1 MGNLRRRNS
10 MLKHSPTGSRSLV
23 ELLSVTLVLLVLPLG
38 LLSLFALEG
47 YERYLGPELRQNAD
61 TVGRAVVRRVERA
74 LELGIP
80 LDQLV
85 GVDEYLASNLRETDN
100 LGFIALLDAE
110 DRVLHI
116 AGIAPAQARQV
127 LASGPGSPA
136 NEGAL
141 LGALRRQAAAVVDWI
156 LAEPDR
162 PEQDDIRGDYLTS
175 IHPVILDEVMVGEL
189 VVGVPLSFLH
199 ELLEEITFD
208 TGIVLLVGLL
218 VAFELLLLVIS
229 TNLAFPLGLVRHLMA
244 DIREGR
250 GVRVVVVP
258 VRNEVGRLLA
268 ELNRAVR
275 LIGGKPAESQA
286 VSVTPA
292 GEEERRSNLVVV
304 RILAFLFVV
313 AEELARPFL
322 PVYIESFL
330 QTPGFAEKPILIG
343 LPLSLF
349 MLAAAASMGFLG
361 PLLDRLERR
370 HTFLIGSLL
379 ATAGLV
385 GTGLAQSYYD
395 VVLWRVVAGVGY
407 GLCFVACQ
415 GYVFDRTTRAGR
427 AQGISMFVGGIMTAD
442 ICGPAIGG
450 IMADRIGFSWTFL
463 LGAMIAL
470 ISGALVYRLME
481 PPRVRLLPAR
491 RISLAAGLGAIA
503 ANWRFWCL
511 LLLAAVPAKVVL
523 TGFLFYQAPLYLTA
537 LGSSQSEIGRFI
549 MTYGIAA
556 LALTPLFSY
565 WADRVQAHGLLIV
578 AGNILTGLGMLPSL
592 FGETPGRVLLAVLAL
607 GIGQAMTIPA
617 LFVVVTRVARREIE
631 AVGQASVLGIFRLV
645 ERLGAAAG
653 PFAMAALLGVASQ
666 ATAMA
671 IAGIFAVLT
680 AVIFG
685 TVFLSVGYERE
696 RGLAAAE

>member
-1 MGNLRRRNS
+1 MVKRPRGGN
-10 MLKHSPTGSRSLV
+10 RSLV
-23 ELLSVTLVLLVLPLG
+23 ELLSVTLVLLVLPLV

-47 YERYLGPELRQNAD
+47 YERYLGPELRQQAD
-61 TVGRAVVRRVERA
+61 TVGRAVVSRVERA
-74 LELGIP
+74 LGLGIP
-80 LDQLV
+80 LDRLV
-85 GVDEYLASNLRETDN
+85 GVDEYLAPIVRESDS
-100 LGFIALLDAE
+100 LGFIALVNADG
-110 DRVLHI
+110 DVLH
-116 AGIAPAQARQV
+116 AVGLTPAQARQV

-136 NEGAL
+136 DEGSL
-141 LGALRRQAAAVVDWI
+141 FGMLRRQAAAVVDWI

-162 PEQDDIRGDYLTS
+162 PGQDDIRGEYLTS
-175 IHPVILDEVMVGEL
+175 VHSVMQGDVAVGEL
-189 VVGVPLSFLH
+189 VVGVPLSFLRQ
-199 ELLEEITFD
+199 LLEEITFD

-218 VAFELLLLVIS
+218 VAFELLLLVVS
-229 TNLAFPLGLVRHLMA
+229 TNLTFPLGLVRQLMA

-250 GVRVVVVP
+250 VVQVVAVP
-258 VRNEVGRLLA
+258 VRNEVGRLLT

-275 LIGGKPAESQA
+275 LIGGKPADGPTA
-286 VSVTPA
+286 DAPA
-292 GEEERRSNLVVV
+292 AEEEQQRANLVVV

-322 PVYIESFL
+322 PVFVEGFL
-330 QTPGFAEKPILIG
+330 RVPGSRPEPILIG

-349 MLAAAASMGFLG
+349 MLAAAVSMAFLG
-361 PLLDRLERR
+361 PLFDRLDRR

-385 GTGLAQSYYD
+385 GTGLAQSYYE
-395 VVLWRVVAGVGY
+395 VVLWRVVAGIGY
-407 GLCFVACQ
+407 GLNFVACQ

-427 AQGISMFVGGIMTAD
+427 AGGISMFVGGIMTAD

-463 LGAMIAL
+463 LGGAIAL
-470 ISGALVYRLME
+470 IAGALVYRLME
-481 PPRVRLLPAR
+481 PPRTRLLPAR
-491 RISLAAGLGAIA
+491 RASLAAGLGAMST
-503 ANWRFWCL
+503 NWRFWFL
-511 LLLAAVPAKVVL
+511 LLFAAVPAKVLL

-556 LALTPLFSY
+556 LALTSFFSH
-565 WADRVQAHGLLIV
+565 WADRMQAHGLLIV
-578 AGNILTGLGMLPSL
+578 AGGILAGLGMLPSL
-592 FGETPGRVLLAVLAL
+592 FGESPGRVLLAILAL
-607 GIGQAMTIPA
+607 GVGQAMSIPA
-617 LFVVVTRVARREIE
+617 LFVVVTRVAGHEIE
-631 AVGQASVLGIFRLV
+631 AVGQASVLGIFRLI

-653 PFAMAALLGVASQ
+653 PFAMAALLGVASN

-685 TVFLSVGYERE
+685 TVFLSVGYERD
-696 RGLAAAE
+696 RGLAAAD